1 MCYKE
6 KLWGTKKKKTTL
18 EAPNTAGTNHC
29 QSWNMYSVLKVEM
42 GEDLKVMLM
51 DDQTDKRKEVSVNLS
66 F

>member
-1 MCYKE
+1 
-6 KLWGTKKKKTTL
+6 
-18 EAPNTAGTNHC
+18 
-29 QSWNMYSVLKVEM
+29 MYSVLKVEM